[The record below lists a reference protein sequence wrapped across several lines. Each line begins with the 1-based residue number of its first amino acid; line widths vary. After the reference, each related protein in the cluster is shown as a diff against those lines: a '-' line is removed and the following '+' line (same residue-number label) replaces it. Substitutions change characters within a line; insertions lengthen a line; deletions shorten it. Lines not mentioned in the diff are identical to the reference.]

1 MSKRFN
7 SSLSNNLIKS
17 EIFKK
22 NNSAIRSILLKKLKI
37 KNLKEK
43 ILYIATLGGA
53 KCLGIDNQVGSI
65 QENKKAD
72 LIGFK
77 ITQKNPLNS
86 ILYDGGKNI
95 NLRMIDGKI
104 I

>member
-1 MSKRFN
+1 
-7 SSLSNNLIKS
+7 
-17 EIFKK
+17 
-22 NNSAIRSILLKKLKI
+22 
-37 KNLKEK
+37 
-43 ILYIATLGGA
+43 LGGA

>member
-37 KNLKEK
+37 KNFLIIESENEK
-43 ILYIATLGGA
+43 RY
-53 KCLGIDNQVGSI
+53 
-65 QENKKAD
+65 
-72 LIGFK
+72 
-77 ITQKNPLNS
+77 
-86 ILYDGGKNI
+86 
-95 NLRMIDGKI
+95 
-104 I
+104 

>member
-37 KNLKEK
+37 KNFLIIESENDSNIKK
-43 ILYIATLGGA
+43 NIVNIS
-53 KCLGIDNQVGSI
+53 KCLGNLVSQNKNGIKLLKI
-65 QENKKAD
+65 KPKKILKHTMINKKKK
-72 LIGFK
+72 F
-77 ITQKNPLNS
+77 
-86 ILYDGGKNI
+86 
-95 NLRMIDGKI
+95 
-104 I
+104 